1 MRFARTF
8 ATCATVFAVSGLA
21 AIGTAAADPVAI
33 PFQINPAPF
42 GNPNGSFDAFP
53 GRCAAVVGT
62 QPGVVVITG
71 SMPGGWGCSISSS
84 LSWINLSNGATGGAV
99 LSDGLNGIPA
109 AATLQTGVGQV
120 ALILNTASGGTTTP
134 GLATFYVP

>member
-1 MRFARTF
+1 MGFARTF
-8 ATCATVFAVSGLA
+8 AICATGFAAFGLA
-21 AIGTAAADPVAI
+21 AAGAAAADPVAI

-71 SMPGGWGCSISSS
+71 SMPGGWGCPISSS
-84 LSWINLSNGATGGAV
+84 VSWINLSNGATGGAV